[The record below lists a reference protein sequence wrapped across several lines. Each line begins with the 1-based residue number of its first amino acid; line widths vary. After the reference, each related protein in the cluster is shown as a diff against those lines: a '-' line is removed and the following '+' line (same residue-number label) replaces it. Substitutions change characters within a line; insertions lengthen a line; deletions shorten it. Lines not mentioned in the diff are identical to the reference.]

1 MLKST
6 NPAVIRILIVD
17 DHPMLREGLAAVIAN
32 ETDMALVGEA
42 SSGEEG
48 VECFRSLQP
57 DVTLMDLQMPGMG
70 GIGAI
75 ASIRAE
81 SPDAKI
87 LVLTTY
93 AGDAQALRALRA
105 GAAGYL
111 LKSSLRA
118 ELTNAVRAVYQGER
132 AVTAPVAHQ
141 IAIHAATEPLSD
153 REISVLEKVALGFAN
168 KEIGRA
174 LEIGEETVKS
184 HLKNIYAKL
193 NVDDRA
199 HAVAVANRR
208 GIISFR

>member
-6 NPAVIRILIVD
+6 NPAEIRILIVD
-17 DHPMLREGLAAVIAN
+17 DHPMLREGIAAVIAN
-32 ETDMALVGEA
+32 ESDMALVGEA
-42 SSGEEG
+42 SNGEEG
-48 VECFRSLQP
+48 IERFRTLQP
-57 DVTLMDLQMPGMG
+57 DVTLMDLQMPGMD
-70 GIGAI
+70 GIEAI
-75 ASIRAE
+75 TAIRAE
-81 SPDAKI
+81 TPDAKI

-111 LKSSLRA
+111 LKSSLRV
-118 ELTNAVRAVYQGER
+118 ELMDSVRAVYQGQR
-132 AVTAPVAHQ
+132 AVAAPVAHE

-153 REISVLEKVALGFAN
+153 REISVLKQVALGRAN

-174 LEIGEETVKS
+174 LTIGEETVKS

-199 HAVAVANRR
+199 HAVTVASRR
-208 GIISFR
+208 GIITLK

>member
-6 NPAVIRILIVD
+6 NPAEIRILIVD
-17 DHPMLREGLAAVIAN
+17 DHPMLREGIAAVIAN
-32 ETDMALVGEA
+32 ESDMALVGEA
-42 SSGEEG
+42 SNGEEG
-48 VECFRSLQP
+48 IERFRTLQP
-57 DVTLMDLQMPGMG
+57 DVTLMDLQMPGMD
-70 GIGAI
+70 GIEAI
-75 ASIRAE
+75 TAIRAE
-81 SPDAKI
+81 TPDAKI

-111 LKSSLRA
+111 LKSSLRV
-118 ELTNAVRAVYQGER
+118 ELMDSVRAVYQGQR
-132 AVTAPVAHQ
+132 AVAAPVAHE

-153 REISVLEKVALGFAN
+153 REISVLKQVALGRAN

-174 LEIGEETVKS
+174 LTIGEETVKS

-199 HAVAVANRR
+199 HAVTVASRR
-208 GIISFR
+208 GIITLR

>member
-6 NPAVIRILIVD
+6 NPAEIRILIVD
-17 DHPMLREGLAAVIAN
+17 DHPMLREGIAAVIAN
-32 ETDMALVGEA
+32 ESDMALVGEA
-42 SSGEEG
+42 SNGEEG
-48 VECFRSLQP
+48 IERFRTLQP
-57 DVTLMDLQMPGMG
+57 DVTLMDLQMPGMD
-70 GIGAI
+70 GIEAI
-75 ASIRAE
+75 TAIRAE
-81 SPDAKI
+81 TPDAKI

-111 LKSSLRA
+111 LKSSLRV
-118 ELTNAVRAVYQGER
+118 ELMDSVRAVYQGQR
-132 AVTAPVAHQ
+132 AVAAPVAHE

-153 REISVLEKVALGFAN
+153 REISVLKQVALGRAN

-174 LEIGEETVKS
+174 LTNGEETVKS

-199 HAVAVANRR
+199 HAVTVASRR
-208 GIISFR
+208 GIITLR